1 MLHFEIRL
9 QRDLERLGTR
19 SYATNGLL
27 YKNTRNFVNIATTCA
42 QNNVFRGKVVSDF
55 PVTPC
60 HGTLFSQMTVGRW
73 NIRRILYS
81 SVNELYLIFFCL
93 IKGSCYDIEL
103 HKKREKKKEE
113 FLYTIEISLAW
124 FKIKI

>member
-9 QRDLERLGTR
+9 QRDLERLGIR

-27 YKNTRNFVNIATTCA
+27 YKNTRNFVNIATTCVE
-42 QNNVFRGKVVSDF
+42 NNVFRGKVVSDF

-81 SVNELYLIFFCL
+81 LVNELYLIFFCV
-93 IKGSCYDIEL
+93 IKGSYYDIKL
-103 HKKREKKKEE
+103 HEKKKKKEE
-113 FLYTIEISLAW
+113 FLYTIGISWL

>member
-9 QRDLERLGTR
+9 QRDLERLGIR

-27 YKNTRNFVNIATTCA
+27 YKNTRNFVNIATTCVE
-42 QNNVFRGKVVSDF
+42 NNVFRGKVVSDF
-55 PVTPC
+55 PVTSC

-81 SVNELYLIFFCL
+81 LVNELYLIFFYV
-93 IKGSCYDIEL
+93 IKGSYYDIKL
-103 HKKREKKKEE
+103 HKKKKKKKTREK
-113 FLYTIEISLAW
+113 FLRTIEIYC
-124 FKIKI
+124 FRVII

>member
-9 QRDLERLGTR
+9 QRDLERLGIR

-27 YKNTRNFVNIATTCA
+27 YKNTRNFVNIATTCVE
-42 QNNVFRGKVVSDF
+42 NNVFRGKVVSDF
-55 PVTPC
+55 PVTSC

-81 SVNELYLIFFCL
+81 LVNELYLIFFYV
-93 IKGSCYDIEL
+93 IKGSYYDIKL
-103 HKKREKKKEE
+103 HKKKKKKKTREE
-113 FLYTIEISLAW
+113 FLRTIEIYC
-124 FKIKI
+124 FRVII

>member
-9 QRDLERLGTR
+9 QRDLERLGIR

-27 YKNTRNFVNIATTCA
+27 YKNTRNFVNIATTCVE
-42 QNNVFRGKVVSDF
+42 NNVFRGKVVSDF
-55 PVTPC
+55 PVTSC

-81 SVNELYLIFFCL
+81 LVNELYLIFFYV
-93 IKGSCYDIEL
+93 IKGSYYDIKL
-103 HKKREKKKEE
+103 HKKKKKKKTREE
-113 FLYTIEISLAW
+113 FLRTIEIYS
-124 FKIKI
+124 FRVII